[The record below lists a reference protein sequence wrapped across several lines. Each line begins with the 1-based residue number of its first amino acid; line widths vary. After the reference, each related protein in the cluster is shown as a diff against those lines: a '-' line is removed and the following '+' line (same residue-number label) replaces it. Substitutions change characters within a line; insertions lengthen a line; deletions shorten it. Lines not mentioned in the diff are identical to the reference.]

1 MADLNKAIF
10 IVGVGRSGTTLL
22 QCMLNAHSRVC
33 FLPETH
39 FLRHYPG
46 VPGVADRIRRRGMT
60 AIWSRLANDP
70 DIRRVGPDLL
80 ADILDERPDTLA
92 GFYRTLLDRY
102 AEIHRAERVGE
113 KDPKNIEILPV
124 IRGWFPEARIIHVV
138 RDPRDVV
145 VSRMR
150 AEWSRGRCFL
160 AHLIACR
167 EQLHLGRTEGPALFG
182 SNYRE
187 IRYEDLISRPEET
200 LSNVCEWMELEYE
213 SGMLTFQRSARELIQ
228 GREEAWKKECS
239 GPLLT
244 DNTGKYSGVLS
255 RRRILRIEAVCRE
268 AFNRFGY
275 PISRPAGAVLPGNR
289 LEMWVLNRLFR
300 AIDILYSF
308 IHKRKMRGLLI
319 EHENQP

>member
-1 MADLNKAIF
+1 MADLNEVIF

-46 VPGVADRIRRRGMT
+46 TPGVSARVRRKGMA
-60 AIWSRLANDP
+60 AIWSRLAVDP
-70 DIRRVGPDLL
+70 HIRRVGPALL
-80 ADILDERPDTLA
+80 AGVMDGRPDTMA
-92 GFYRTLLDRY
+92 GFYRSLLDRY
-102 AEIHRAERVGE
+102 AESRGAERVGE

-124 IRGWFPEARIIHVV
+124 IRDWFPEARVIHVV

-150 AEWSRGRCFL
+150 AEWSRGRPFL
-160 AHLIACR
+160 IHLAACR
-167 EQLHLGRTEGPALFG
+167 EQLHLGCLEGPALFG
-182 SNYRE
+182 PHYRE
-187 IRYEDLISRPEET
+187 VRYEDLIVRPEET
-200 LSNVCEWMELEYE
+200 LSNVCAWMGMAYE
-213 SGMLTFQRSARELIQ
+213 SGMLSFQQSARELIQ

-244 DNTGKYSGVLS
+244 DNTGKFSGVLS
-255 RRRILRIEAVCRE
+255 RRRSRRIEVVCRE

-275 PISRPAGAVLPGNR
+275 SISQPSGGFSWRHR
-289 LEMWVLNRLFR
+289 LEMRVWDRLFR

-308 IHKRKMRGLLI
+308 IHERKMRGLI
-319 EHENQP
+319 D